1 MGHRNP
7 GMLSKEG
14 HQQAMALGERQ
25 HATFSKAAAPSHG
38 DTACG
43 STVSPVA
50 ATLGTPQR
58 SDAEF

>member
-1 MGHRNP
+1 MGHQNP

-38 DTACG
+38 E
-43 STVSPVA
+43 PR
-50 ATLGTPQR
+50 R
-58 SDAEF
+58 SYAGNPAEVRRQILINV